1 METEFQ
7 KGRIEKVGL
16 YGQWPRSPTFARRH
30 TYLLPGGKP
39 ILTSPEKTEC
49 QNREGGIMRRT
60 LSAPGLRRI
69 EEESPAHV
77 GNRP

>member
-16 YGQWPRSPTFARRH
+16 CGQWPRSPTFARRH

-39 ILTSPEKTEC
+39 ILTRPEKTEF
-49 QNREGGIMRRT
+49 QN
-60 LSAPGLRRI
+60 
-69 EEESPAHV
+69 
-77 GNRP
+77 